1 VEASRVELAGGAFA
15 RPRLGELLLREERLS
30 PEELAAALLER
41 ERSGRRLGQILVELG
56 YVTSRE
62 LAKLLAEQS
71 GLDFLDLEEAEIDP
85 SVAKLLPEKY
95 ARRYGALPVKLL
107 DDDLVLV
114 AVADPTNVVT
124 SDDLRMALGMGVRF
138 AVVDEIELEPRISRF
153 YRIEAHLESD
163 AEVENEDSAEGNPE
177 STVAVRLVNELI
189 AVAVDSSASDL
200 HFEPQTNGMVVRA
213 RIDGLTR
220 RIGSVPKSDQASLV
234 SRLKIIGE
242 LDIAERRLPQDGR
255 ASVRVG
261 PRKLDLRMAVLPTP
275 AGEKVIL
282 RIHHR
287 AEGRLELEQLGM
299 SPDARGTFTRAVS
312 QPFGAVIVCGP
323 TGSGKTTTL
332 YTALDLLNDE
342 GRVLTTIEDPVE
354 HQMPGVSQV
363 EVNPRSGLS
372 FARGLRTILR
382 ADPDVLLVGEVRDEE
397 TAKIAMQASLTGHL
411 VLTTLHS
418 QSAPSAVARLKDMS
432 VDPGLISAAVNLIV
446 AQRLARRLCL
456 RCRRAAAALPEELE
470 ELGLEGGD
478 EVLLYSANG
487 CEECAG
493 TGYKGRVA
501 LYEMMPIAGSVLSSL
516 DARTEVIH
524 AAAVAEG
531 MTTLRQDGCRVCL
544 DGVTTLDEV
553 RRVAGDR
560 PF

>member
-15 RPRLGELLLREERLS
+15 RPRLGELLLREDRLS
-30 PEELAAALLER
+30 PEELSAALLER
-41 ERSGRRLGQILVELG
+41 ERSGKRLGQILVELG
-56 YVTSRE
+56 YVSSRE
-62 LAKLLAEQS
+62 LAKLLAEQH

-107 DDDLVLV
+107 EDDLVLV
-114 AVADPTNVVT
+114 AVEDPTNVVT

-153 YRIEAHLESD
+153 YRIEAHLESE
-163 AEVENEDSAEGNPE
+163 AEAEDEDSAEGNPE

-189 AVAVDSSASDL
+189 ALAVDSGASDL

-220 RIGSVPKSDQASLV
+220 RIGSVPKSDQASVV

-287 AEGRLELEQLGM
+287 ADARLELEQLGM
-299 SPDARGTFTRAVS
+299 SPDARATFTRAVS

-323 TGSGKTTTL
+323 TGSGETTTL

-354 HQMPGVSQV
+354 HQMPGVSQI

-418 QSAPSAVARLKDMS
+418 QSAPSAVARLKDMG

-456 RCRRAAAALPEELE
+456 RCRRPAAALPEELE
-470 ELGLEGGD
+470 ELGVQGGG

-487 CEECAG
+487 CDECTG

-501 LYEMMPIAGSVLSSL
+501 LYEMMPIARSVLSSL
-516 DARTEVIH
+516 DAGTEEIY

-531 MTTLRQDGCRVCL
+531 MATLRQDGCRLCL

>member
-15 RPRLGELLLREERLS
+15 RPRLGELLLRENRLS
-30 PEELAAALLER
+30 PEELSAALLER
-41 ERSGRRLGQILVELG
+41 ERSGKRLGQILVELG
-56 YVTSRE
+56 YVSSRE
-62 LAKLLAEQS
+62 LAKLLAEQH
-71 GLDFLDLEEAEIDP
+71 GLEFLDLEEAEIDP

-114 AVADPTNVVT
+114 AVEDPTNVVT

-153 YRIEAHLESD
+153 YRIEAHLESE
-163 AEVENEDSAEGNPE
+163 AEAEDENSAEGNPE

-189 AVAVDSSASDL
+189 ALAVDSGASDL
-200 HFEPQTNGMVVRA
+200 HFEPETNGMIVRA

-261 PRKLDLRMAVLPTP
+261 GRKLDLRMAVLPTP

-287 AEGRLELEQLGM
+287 ADARLELEQLGM
-299 SPDARGTFTRAVS
+299 SPDARSTFTRAVS

-354 HQMPGVSQV
+354 HQMTGVSQI

-418 QSAPSAVARLKDMS
+418 QSAPSAVARLKDMG

-456 RCRRAAAALPEELE
+456 RCRRPAAALPEELE
-470 ELGLEGGD
+470 ELGVQGGG

-487 CEECAG
+487 CDECTG

-501 LYEMMPIAGSVLSSL
+501 LYEMMPIARSVLSSL
-516 DARTEVIH
+516 DAGTEEIY

-531 MTTLRQDGCRVCL
+531 MATLRQDGCRLCL

>member
-153 YRIEAHLESD
+153 YRIEAHLESE
-163 AEVENEDSAEGNPE
+163 AEVEDENSAEGNPE

-189 AVAVDSSASDL
+189 AVAVDSGASDL

-299 SPDARGTFTRAVS
+299 SQDARGTFTRAVS

-470 ELGLEGGD
+470 ELGIEGGD

-531 MTTLRQDGCRVCL
+531 MTTLRQDGCRLCL

>member
-15 RPRLGELLLREERLS
+15 RPRLGELLLRENRLS
-30 PEELAAALLER
+30 PEELSAALLER
-41 ERSGRRLGQILVELG
+41 ERSGKRLGQILVELG
-56 YVTSRE
+56 YVSSRE
-62 LAKLLAEQS
+62 LAKLLAEQH
-71 GLDFLDLEEAEIDP
+71 GLEFLDLEEAEIDP

-114 AVADPTNVVT
+114 AVEDPTNVVT

-153 YRIEAHLESD
+153 YRIEAHLESE
-163 AEVENEDSAEGNPE
+163 AEAEDENSAEGNPE

-189 AVAVDSSASDL
+189 ALAVDSGASDL
-200 HFEPQTNGMVVRA
+200 HFEPQTNGMIVRA

-261 PRKLDLRMAVLPTP
+261 GRKLDLRMAVLPTP

-287 AEGRLELEQLGM
+287 ADARLELEQLGM
-299 SPDARGTFTRAVS
+299 SLDARSTFTRAVS

-354 HQMPGVSQV
+354 HQMTGVSQI

-418 QSAPSAVARLKDMS
+418 QSAPSAVARLKDMG

-456 RCRRAAAALPEELE
+456 RCRRPAAALPEELE
-470 ELGLEGGD
+470 ELGVQGGG

-487 CEECAG
+487 CDECTG

-501 LYEMMPIAGSVLSSL
+501 LYEMMPIARSVLSSL
-516 DARTEVIH
+516 DAGTEEIY

-531 MTTLRQDGCRVCL
+531 MATLRQDGCRLCL

>member
-15 RPRLGELLLREERLS
+15 RPRLGELLLREDRLS
-30 PEELAAALLER
+30 PEELSAALLER
-41 ERSGRRLGQILVELG
+41 ERSGKRLGQILVELG
-56 YVTSRE
+56 YVSSRE
-62 LAKLLAEQS
+62 LAKLLAEQH

-107 DDDLVLV
+107 EDDLVLV
-114 AVADPTNVVT
+114 AVEDPTNVVT

-153 YRIEAHLESD
+153 YRIEAHLESE
-163 AEVENEDSAEGNPE
+163 AEAEDENSAEGNPE

-189 AVAVDSSASDL
+189 ALAVDSGASDL

-220 RIGSVPKSDQASLV
+220 RIGSVPKSDQASVV

-287 AEGRLELEQLGM
+287 ADARLELEQLGM
-299 SPDARGTFTRAVS
+299 SPDARATFTRAVS

-354 HQMPGVSQV
+354 HQMPGVSQI

-418 QSAPSAVARLKDMS
+418 QSAPSAVARLKDMG

-456 RCRRAAAALPEELE
+456 RCRRPAAALPEELE
-470 ELGLEGGD
+470 ELGVQGGG
-478 EVLLYSANG
+478 EMLLYSANG
-487 CEECAG
+487 CDECTG

-501 LYEMMPIAGSVLSSL
+501 LYEMMPIARSVLSSL
-516 DARTEVIH
+516 DARTEEIY

-531 MTTLRQDGCRVCL
+531 MATLRQDGCRLCL

>member
-15 RPRLGELLLREERLS
+15 RPRLGELLLREDRLS
-30 PEELAAALLER
+30 PEELSAALLER
-41 ERSGRRLGQILVELG
+41 ERSGKRLGQILVELG
-56 YVTSRE
+56 YVSSRE
-62 LAKLLAEQS
+62 LAKLLAEQH

-107 DDDLVLV
+107 EDDLVLV
-114 AVADPTNVVT
+114 AVEDPTNVVT

-153 YRIEAHLESD
+153 YRIEAHLESE
-163 AEVENEDSAEGNPE
+163 AEAEDEDSAEGNPE

-189 AVAVDSSASDL
+189 ALAVDSGASDL

-220 RIGSVPKSDQASLV
+220 RIGSVPKSDQASVV

-287 AEGRLELEQLGM
+287 ADARLELEQLGM
-299 SPDARGTFTRAVS
+299 SPDARATFTRAVS

-354 HQMPGVSQV
+354 HQMPGVSQI

-418 QSAPSAVARLKDMS
+418 QSAPSAVARLKDMG

-456 RCRRAAAALPEELE
+456 RCRRPAAALPEELE
-470 ELGLEGGD
+470 ELGVQGGG

-487 CEECAG
+487 CDECTG

-501 LYEMMPIAGSVLSSL
+501 LYEMMPIARSVLSSL
-516 DARTEVIH
+516 DAGTEEIY

-531 MTTLRQDGCRVCL
+531 MATLRQDGCRLCL